1 MSLNTKRKSM
11 VIHRNTIFVVF
22 VFCLLINHAVVYTNF
37 ETNSIASNNT
47 ITLPNIWHFPYFEI
61 KERPSSS
68 PYITGDSLRA
78 YCNHIIDPAFDSFDP
93 TKVKQDDI
101 IFLYPHYLDIFFS
114 KIHPHIEEPYILI
127 THNSDHSIPRYDSN
141 TPNMGSGDYSSY
153 LDDDK
158 LIAWFSKNATGKHH
172 KLFNVPIGIAN
183 ALHGSLGNIKTL
195 RKVNNTKLSKKY
207 LLCMNFNSIT
217 NRVEREPI
225 EKRFLQ
231 KKFCHRYIKKERSN
245 HIAGQYTNYLKDM
258 AASKFVLS
266 PDGTGIE
273 CYRTWEAMYVDCIP
287 IVKSGP
293 LDHLYDDLPVLIVD
307 DWNIITEE
315 LLNAKYEEFKHR
327 TFNLEKL
334 YIPYWINKIET
345 VKREFSSKN
354 EKA

>member
-1 MSLNTKRKSM
+1 M
-11 VIHRNTIFVVF
+11 VIHRNTMFVVF
-22 VFCLLINHAVVYTNF
+22 VFCLLINHGVVYTNF
-37 ETNSIASNNT
+37 ETNSIVSNNT
-47 ITLPNIWHFPYFEI
+47 ITLPNVWHFPYFEI

-93 TKVKQDDI
+93 TKVKQADI

-114 KIHPHIEEPYILI
+114 KIHPQIEEPYILI
-127 THNSDHSIPRYDSN
+127 THNSYHSIPRYDSN
-141 TPNMGSGDYSSY
+141 TPNIDSGDYSSY

-158 LIAWFSKNATGKHH
+158 LIAWFGKNATGKHH

-207 LLCMNFNSIT
+207 LLCMNFNSTT

-225 EKRFLQ
+225 EKRFSQ
-231 KKFCHRYIKKERSN
+231 KKFCHHPQKQISTDN
-245 HIAGQYTNYLKDM
+245 YTQPFEEYLHDM
-258 AASKFVLS
+258 AKSKFVLS
-266 PDGTGIE
+266 PEGCGIE
-273 CYRTWEAMYVDCIP
+273 CYRTWEAMYIGCIP

-307 DWNIITEE
+307 DWNLITEKF
-315 LLNAKYEEFKHR
+315 LNKKYEEFQQR
-327 TFNLEKL
+327 TFNLKKL
-334 YIPYWINKIET
+334 YMPYWIEQIEK
-345 VKREFSSKN
+345 VKKEYLSKN